1 MESTKE
7 AWCKICAHAKK
18 DCDVVVP
25 RILHHLTNLFA
36 SRWLGDNFNVRKMT
50 LIFSIPSA
58 QPFLGLF
65 WLFVNVGLTK
75 CQLQPIETLLLY
87 TYSNM
92 FSCFFSCFSLKVI
105 NSGFRP
111 CVKPNC
117 KQNMSQ
123 FTHINPF
130 NLQWNANPKPFQN
143 GVENGGNKAGIK
155 LLVTVSRKSRVILL
169 LIALC
174 SGSPV
179 SLSQTTVVS
188 LWFVIPTAE
197 KQEF

>member
-7 AWCKICAHAKK
+7 AWRKICAHAKK
-18 DCDVVVP
+18 DCNVVIP

-36 SRWLGDNFNVRKMT
+36 TRWLGDDFNVSKMT
-50 LIFSIPSA
+50 LIFSIPSS
-58 QPFLGLF
+58 QPFLGFF
-65 WLFVNVGLTK
+65 WLSVNVCLIQ
-75 CQLQPIETLLLY
+75 CHLQPIETLLLC

-92 FSCFFSCFSLKVI
+92 LSCLFSCFGLKVI

-130 NLQWNANPKPFQN
+130 NIQKIANATPFQN
-143 GVENGGNKAGIK
+143 GVVYIWGK
-155 LLVTVSRKSRVILL
+155 
-169 LIALC
+169 
-174 SGSPV
+174 
-179 SLSQTTVVS
+179 
-188 LWFVIPTAE
+188 
-197 KQEF
+197 